1 MVDKYMKKMFKI
13 INIMGMQI
21 KLQWDITLYL
31 LECFYQKR
39 QSTSV
44 SKDVEKREPLCT
56 VDGKVNHADT

>member
-1 MVDKYMKKMFKI
+1 MVDKYIKKMFKI

-44 SKDVEKREPLCT
+44 RKDVEKREPLCT